1 MLGQILSALLP
12 AIITIMLGYFAAW
25 HHDFSKSEVPTL
37 NRMVMTYA
45 LPLALFV
52 GVFSAGREDLLAAT
66 PLILFLLLAM
76 VGTYGA
82 VLAIAMFGFHHPP
95 GLSALR
101 ALMASAPS
109 TAFVGVPVL
118 GYLYGP
124 TGNIPIAAGGI
135 IIVIFLLPA
144 TLVLLGLD
152 AARSNA
158 TTEPAAGSPAKVPQQ
173 AAPQQAA
180 PRQEAGIARTLLG
193 SLKQPIVWLPGAGF
207 VLVLLGLDLP
217 EVVDHS
223 MSLLGHASSGVALFA
238 SGIILASYK
247 VTVTWPVA
255 ILVFIKNVLQPAVVC
270 LGMLALGYGQP
281 LLGQTVVTTALPAVA
296 LVVML
301 AVQYRTAIPEAAS
314 ALLISTFGSLL
325 TISLFIWLV
334 T

>member
-1 MLGQILSALLP
+1 MIGQILSALLP

-25 HHDFSKSEVPTL
+25 HHDFSQSEVPTL

-52 GVFSAGREDLLAAT
+52 GVFSAGREDLLADI
-66 PLILFLLLAM
+66 PLLVFLLLAI
-76 VGTYGA
+76 VGTF
-82 VLAIAMFGFHHPP
+82 VLVLLVAIFVFHHPP

-101 ALMASAPS
+101 ALMASGPS

-118 GYLYGP
+118 GSLYGA
-124 TGNIPIAAGGI
+124 TSNIPIAAGGI

-152 AARSNA
+152 AARNDQAAKGAGSA
-158 TTEPAAGSPAKVPQQ
+158 TT
-173 AAPQQAA
+173 AAPQHIDV
-180 PRQEAGIARTLLG
+180 PGTVLK
-193 SLKQPIVWLPGAGF
+193 SLKQPIVWLPAAGF
-207 VLVLLGLDLP
+207 LLVLLDLELP
-217 EVVDHS
+217 KVVERS
-223 MSLLGHASSGVALFA
+223 MSLLGHSSSGVALFA
-238 SGIILASYK
+238 AGIILAGYK
-247 VTVTWPVA
+247 VTLSAPVLV
-255 ILVFIKNVLQPAVVC
+255 LVFIKNVLQPAVVC
-270 LGMLALGYGQP
+270 FGMLALGYGQP

-325 TISLFIWLV
+325 TMSLFIWLV

>member
-76 VGTYGA
+76 VGTYSV
-82 VLAIAMFGFHHPP
+82 VLLIAMFGFHHPP

-152 AARSNA
+152 AARSDAAAEPNA
-158 TTEPAAGSPAKVPQQ
+158 ESPAKASHQE
-173 AAPQQAA
+173 A
-180 PRQEAGIARTLLG
+180 PRQQAGIARTLLG

-255 ILVFIKNVLQPAVVC
+255 ILVFIKNVVQPSVVC

>member
-1 MLGQILSALLP
+1 MLEQILSALLP

-25 HHDFSKSEVPTL
+25 HHDFSQDEVPTL

-52 GVFSAGREDLLAAT
+52 GVFSAGRNELLADV
-66 PLILFLLLAM
+66 PLLVFLLLAV
-76 VGTYGA
+76 VGTYVLVLLVA
-82 VLAIAMFGFHHPP
+82 VFVFHHPP

-101 ALMASAPS
+101 ALMASGPS

-118 GYLYGP
+118 GSLYGA
-124 TGNIPIAAGGI
+124 TANIPIAVGGI

-152 AARSNA
+152 AARNQHSA
-158 TTEPAAGSPAKVPQQ
+158 SGVDGGAKS
-173 AAPQQAA
+173 AAP
-180 PRQEAGIARTLLG
+180 PVDIVGTVMK

-207 VLVLLGLDLP
+207 ILVLLGVDLP
-217 EVVDHS
+217 KVVDQS
-223 MSLLGHASSGVALFA
+223 MSLLGHSASGVALFA
-238 SGIILASYK
+238 SGIILAGYS
-247 VTVTWPVA
+247 VTLSVPVLS
-255 ILVFIKNVLQPAVVC
+255 LVFIKNVVQPGVVC
-270 LGMLALGYGQP
+270 LGMLALGYKNP
-281 LLGQTVVTTALPAVA
+281 ILGETVVTTALPAVA

-325 TISLFIWLV
+325 TMSLFISLV
-334 T
+334 G

>member
-1 MLGQILSALLP
+1 MIGQILSALLP

-25 HHDFSKSEVPTL
+25 HHDFSQSEVPTL

-52 GVFSAGREDLLAAT
+52 GIFSAGRNDLLADV
-66 PLILFLLLAM
+66 PLLVFLLLAII
-76 VGTYGA
+76 GTY
-82 VLAIAMFGFHHPP
+82 VLVLLVALYGFRHPP

-118 GYLYGP
+118 GYLYGA
-124 TGNIPIAAGGI
+124 TANIPIAAGGI
-135 IIVIFLLPA
+135 IVVIFLLPV

-152 AARSNA
+152 EARAA
-158 TTEPAAGSPAKVPQQ
+158 AAKQG
-173 AAPQQAA
+173 AAPDSSGAHTPSAHQVDVKA
-180 PRQEAGIARTLLG
+180 TVLN
-193 SLKQPIVWLPGAGF
+193 SLKQPIVWLPAAGF
-207 VLVLLGLDLP
+207 VLVLLDLELP
-217 EVVDHS
+217 KVVQQS
-223 MSLLGHASSGVALFA
+223 LSLLGHSSSGVALFA
-238 SGIILASYK
+238 SGIILAGYR
-247 VTVTWPVA
+247 VTFSAPVLV
-255 ILVFIKNVLQPAVVC
+255 LVFIKNIVQPAVVC

-325 TISLFIWLV
+325 TISLFIWL
-334 T
+334 TG